1 MATDN
6 IHFPVKSQYAPL
18 SGTTLYR
25 AMFAL
30 QSTSMMSFID
40 SMASPFMTL
49 ALAKELNCG
58 ATII

>member
-1 MATDN
+1 MATEN
-6 IHFPVKSQYAPL
+6 IHSPIQSQYAPL
-18 SGTTLYR
+18 SDTTLYR
-25 AMFAL
+25 AMLAL

-58 ATII
+58 ATIV